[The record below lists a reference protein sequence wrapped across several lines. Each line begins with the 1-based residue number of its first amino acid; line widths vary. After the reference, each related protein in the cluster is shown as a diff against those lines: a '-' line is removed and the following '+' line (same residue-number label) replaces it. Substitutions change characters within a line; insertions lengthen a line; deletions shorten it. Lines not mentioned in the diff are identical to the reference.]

1 MTAHSSIL
9 AWRVPWTE
17 GYCPQGRREL
27 DMMEWLTVSINSAT
41 IVEKE
46 MTTHSSI
53 LAWIIPWTEDTRL
66 WWAPVHG
73 VAGVRHDLATKPPP
87 PKD

>member
-17 GYCPQGRREL
+17 GCCPQGRREL